1 MTAPEQT
8 AKANSSFPSYFT
20 PLGVLLSVLILFG
33 LYLRVHAFGYPS
45 SLQFDE
51 HHFVNNAR
59 GYLQQQ
65 PDWNDHP
72 PLGKLIIAFGISF
85 VGDSSVGFRI
95 PALFAG
101 LLTIAA
107 GTLAAKRLFPS
118 QWAPLFAAA
127 LLSADGFFIAYSRA
141 ALLDGFLVLSSVVAI
156 LLTTFELSLFW
167 ACLSGLLFGIAVS
180 IKFSGLGVILPIL
193 FWVATSPKPRPTKHQ
208 AISAILIV
216 ASLSYVFYYSIG
228 LSMTHKPSGVID
240 VLRDTERLLKHHADL
255 TEMKH
260 PVTSGWVTWFLP
272 TKPIFLGISEKFG
285 AVRAL
290 TTLGNLATWWGSVF
304 LAFSALAVVLREGFR
319 SVLSR
324 DLRNHTDPL
333 TAFVFD
339 HGKAVITLWLTT
351 LGFLAPWVMTH
362 RDSYIYHFLPA
373 YAPLVLMLT
382 GFLSWAEKRW
392 PSRVLLMVSVVVLVA
407 AFYAPLWAYIPL
419 SRNALVAR
427 LFLPSWR

>member
-8 AKANSSFPSYFT
+8 AKANASFSSYFT
-20 PLGVLLSVLILFG
+20 PLGVLLTVLILFG
-33 LYLRVHAFGYPS
+33 LYLRVHDFGYPTR
-45 SLQFDE
+45 LQFDE
-51 HHFVNNAR
+51 HHFVKTAR

-72 PLGKLIIAFGISF
+72 PLGKLIIAFGIAF
-85 VGDSSVGFRI
+85 VGDSSVGFRV
-95 PALFAG
+95 PALLAG

-107 GTLAAKRLFPS
+107 GSLAAKRLFPS
-118 QWAPLFAAA
+118 RWAPLFAAA

-156 LLTTFELSLFW
+156 LLTTFELSLLW
-167 ACLSGLLFGIAVS
+167 ACLSGLLFGFAVS
-180 IKFSGLGVILPIL
+180 IKFSGLGVLLPIL
-193 FWVATSPKPRPTKHQ
+193 FWIATAPKPLRAKQQ
-208 AISAILIV
+208 AIGTVLIV
-216 ASLSYVFYYSIG
+216 ASLGYIFLYSIG
-228 LSMTHKPSGVID
+228 LSMTHKPSGVLD
-240 VLRDTERLLKHHADL
+240 VLRDTERLLKHHAEL

-260 PVTSGWVTWFLP
+260 PVTSGWITWFVPLRP
-272 TKPIFLGISEKFG
+272 VFIGISEKHG

-324 DLRNHTDPL
+324 EVRHPNDAL

-351 LGFLAPWVMTH
+351 LGFLAPWIMTH

-382 GFLSWAEKRW
+382 GYLSWAESRW
-392 PSRVLLMVSVVVLVA
+392 PSRVLLMVSGVVLIA

-419 SRNALVAR
+419 SREALAVR